1 MPQLVIVESPTKA
14 KTISKFLGHDFTI
27 RSSFGHI
34 RDLPKSE
41 LGVDIENNFT
51 PKYVIPTDK
60 KKVVTELKTE
70 AKKADG
76 VLFATDSDRE
86 GEAISWHLAHI
97 LNVKPAKAQRLV
109 FHEITAH
116 ALQEALKHPRSLD
129 LNLVNAQ
136 QARRVLD
143 RLVGYKLSLFLWKK
157 VARGLSAGRVQSV
170 AVRLVVEKEK
180 EIQKFKIEEFWTVE
194 ANFTKDGQEFIA
206 KLHKVNG
213 KILEKLA
220 IKSKDEAETILKKL
234 EKSDYT
240 VLSLEKKQLKKH
252 PLPPFTTST
261 LQQDANRRLGF
272 SAKLTMMLAQKLYEG
287 VDIPGHGSVG
297 LITYMRT
304 DSVMLSEKFLSEARD
319 YLQQSFGK
327 DFLPTK
333 PHQYITKSKLAQ
345 EAHEAIRPT
354 EASREPATLKDVL
367 EPRMWKLYDLIWKRA
382 LASQM
387 TEAIFE
393 ATAADIANDDSKY
406 IFRATGNI
414 IVFPGYLKLYPESQ
428 KESLLPALIEK
439 EKLELLKIE
448 LLQHFTEPPARY
460 NDASLVK
467 ALEEHG
473 IGRPSTY
480 APTISTIITR
490 KYVERDEKKRFK
502 PTDIG
507 FLVTDILIQHFPQ
520 VADYEFTAKMEDDFD
535 SIAQGKTPWI
545 KILKDFYMPFAKNL
559 TKKYAELT
567 KKALTEQAT
576 KEVCE
581 KCDSPMVIKTGRFG
595 RFLACSNYPACKNT
609 KQLNGD
615 GQAQNAESNL
625 LDEKCP
631 QCGAALQKRHGRFG
645 EFVSC
650 SAYPQCKYIKKE
662 KKGTGVTCPEC
673 NQGEIVERRTR
684 FKKIFYSCE
693 RYPNCKFA
701 LWQKPTGDKCP
712 TCKSLMVYSGKD
724 KISCSNKE
732 CNGGK
737 FQFNV

>member
-1 MPQLVIVESPTKA
+1 MSQLVIVESPTKA
-14 KTISKFLGHDFTI
+14 KTISKFLGNDFII

-41 LGVDIENNFT
+41 LGVDIDNDFT
-51 PKYVIPTDK
+51 PEYVVPTDK
-60 KKVVTELKTE
+60 KKVVTELKAI

-76 VLFATDSDRE
+76 ILFATDSDRE
-86 GEAISWHLAHI
+86 GEAISWHLTNV
-97 LNVKPAKAQRLV
+97 LKVKPEKAKRLV

-116 ALQEALKHPRSLD
+116 AIQEALKHPRSLD

-143 RLVGYKLSLFLWKK
+143 RWVGYKLSPFLWKK
-157 VARGLSAGRVQSV
+157 VAKGLSAGRVQSV

-194 ANFTKDGQEFIA
+194 ANFTKNGQEFVA
-206 KLHKVNG
+206 KLHKVDG

-220 IKSKDEAETILKKL
+220 IKSKDEAEAILKKL
-234 EKSDYT
+234 ENSGYT
-240 VLSLEKKQLKKH
+240 VLSLEKKQVKKR

-304 DSVMLSEKFLSEARD
+304 DSVALAEKFLNEARV
-319 YLQQSFGK
+319 YLQQTFGK
-327 DFLPTK
+327 NFLPTK
-333 PHQYITKSKLAQ
+333 PHQYTTKSKLAQ

-354 EASREPATLKDVL
+354 EAERDPASLKEIM

-393 ATAADIANDDSKY
+393 ATAADIENDDAKY

-428 KESLLPALIEK
+428 KESILPMLIEK
-439 EKLELLKIE
+439 EKLKLLKIE
-448 LLQHFTEPPARY
+448 PLQHFTEPPARY

-467 ALEEHG
+467 AMEEHG

-480 APTISTIITR
+480 APTISTIIAR

-507 FLVTDILIQHFPQ
+507 VLVTDILIQHFPQ

-535 SIAQGKTPWI
+535 TIAEGKAEWVQVI
-545 KILKDFYMPFAKNL
+545 KNFYTPFAANL
-559 TKKYAELT
+559 VAKDAELT
-567 KKALTEQAT
+567 KKELTEQET
-576 KEVCE
+576 KEICE
-581 KCDSPMVIKTGRFG
+581 KCGSPMVIKTGRFG
-595 RFLACSNYPACKNT
+595 RFLACTNYPTCKNT
-609 KQLNGD
+609 KQLSAD
-615 GQAQNAESNL
+615 GKAQNAESNL
-625 LDEKCP
+625 LEEKCP
-631 QCGAALQKRHGRFG
+631 QCGAQLQKRHGRFG
-645 EFVSC
+645 EFISC
-650 SAYPQCKYIKKE
+650 SAYPKCKYIKKE

-673 NQGEIVERRTR
+673 KQGEIVERRTR

-693 RYPNCKFA
+693 RYPDCKFA
-701 LWQKPTGDKCP
+701 LWQKPTGEKCS
-712 TCKSLMVYSGKD
+712 TCDSLMVYSGKD

-732 CNGGK
+732 CKTNG
-737 FQFNV
+737 